1 MTQIQLKGVKFEAKL
16 SSDKR
21 RIEAYASTF
30 GNVDHDND
38 IILPGAFTKTI
49 AEAFPA
55 NKIKT
60 LWQHRWDQP
69 IGRPVA
75 MAQDSK
81 GLITE
86 TEISKTTLGNDV
98 IALIEDGVIDK
109 TSIGF
114 WIPAGKAA
122 TRPDGVREIAE
133 VALIEYSFVTFPAND
148 QAIVTGMKALREM
161 AHFLKSAGAIRQS
174 TIDDCSASF
183 AEIKALLTIQP
194 VQPLDDQ
201 KSRQQEQEIAALA
214 DLFKSFKPSK

>member
-21 RIEAYASTF
+21 RVEAYASTF

-38 IILPGAFTKTI
+38 LVLPGAFTKTI

-75 MAQDSK
+75 MSQDSK
-81 GLITE
+81 GLLTE
-86 TEISKTTLGNDV
+86 TELSKTTLANDV

-109 TSIGF
+109 TSIGY
-114 WIPAGKAA
+114 WVPAGKSA

-133 VALIEYSFVTFPAND
+133 IALMEYSFVTFPAND
-148 QAIVTGMKALREM
+148 QAIVTGMKALQEM
-161 AHFLKSAGAIRQS
+161 AHFLKSAGAIQQS
-174 TIDDCSASF
+174 TIDDCSATF
-183 AEIKALLTIQP
+183 AELKALLTAQP
-194 VQPLDDQ
+194 VKPLDDQ
-201 KSRQQEQEIAALA
+201 SRQQEKELSALA
-214 DLFKSFKPSK
+214 DLIKTFKPSC